1 MEFQTVILQKRD
13 HVAKVSLNRP
23 ERLNAVNQ
31 QMFKELNL
39 ALTDVAEDSEIWVLV
54 LTGEGR
60 AFCASADMKE
70 QRQGGDRLLSERSP
84 YDTWSFIRSQPQQ
97 VTLRLT
103 QMQKPTIAMVNGLAV
118 GDGFD
123 WVLACGH
130 PHWLRALPLHERFHP
145 DGPGLQHRVYMASAT
160 CSGYKQGPGAAL
172 QR

>member
-1 MEFQTVILQKRD
+1 MEFQAVILQKRD

-70 QRQGGDRLLSERSP
+70 QRQGGDRLLSEKIS
-84 YDTWSFIRSQPQQ
+84 
-97 VTLRLT
+97 LRHLE
-103 QMQKPTIAMVNGLAV
+103 
-118 GDGFD
+118 
-123 WVLACGH
+123 
-130 PHWLRALPLHERFHP
+130 LHSKS
-145 DGPGLQHRVYMASAT
+145 ASAGN
-160 CSGYKQGPGAAL
+160 SEADADAEAHHRHGQWPGGGRRL
-172 QR
+172 